1 MSEKTE
7 HASQVENGPHLRG
20 TVENKAAKPA
30 GLLPKNTQQL
40 VILGVAVVMVLIMWL
55 TGGAKHA
62 PKTGLGATS
71 AASVEPPDR
80 AVVQDFKQTIQKEQ
94 AATRQPISASDFAR
108 LQAIGLAGDVPP
120 GSTVETPD
128 GSEPL
133 PGGVIRGSTQAGPPA
148 SDPVKEDK
156 KKREYLSLFATNVA
170 FTSRK
175 GEVAE
180 KLVGQH
186 PTTDDSPSSTDQRMA
201 PPSSANDVE
210 TQLHQAESQFM
221 EANRAAAQAAQA
233 GLAPTAAPQQ
243 QGQPVPETK
252 AINPNSSQP
261 GAFNSPTWKQ
271 YVVFEGSILETLLI
285 NRLNGTFAGPVNCLV
300 TSNTYSHDGQHILIP
315 AGTKVLGEAKKV
327 EALGQQRLAVSF
339 HRLIMPDG
347 FSVNLDQ
354 FRGLNQIGET
364 ALRDKVSNHYL
375 QIFGASLAI
384 GILGGIAEA
393 GTGNVL
399 TNSPL
404 EEARAGFGSNL
415 ANSSMQIL
423 DRFLNILPTV
433 TIREGNRVKVYLSG
447 DLVLPDYADHTVK
460 PDL

>member
-7 HASQVENGPHLRG
+7 HASQIENGPQLRG
-20 TVENKAAKPA
+20 TVENKATKPT

-55 TGGAKHA
+55 TGGAKHT
-62 PKTGLGATS
+62 PKTALGATS
-71 AASVEPPDR
+71 AAVVVPPDR
-80 AVVQDFKQTIQKEQ
+80 AAVQDFKQTIQREQ
-94 AATRQPISASDFAR
+94 AATRQPISASDLAR

-120 GSTVETPD
+120 GSTVAPPD
-128 GSEPL
+128 GSAL
-133 PGGVIRGSTQAGPPA
+133 VPGGVIGGSAQEGPPP

-156 KKREYLSLFATNVA
+156 KKREYMSLFATNVA
-170 FTSRK
+170 FTYRK
-175 GEVAE
+175 AEIAE

-186 PTTDDSPSSTDQRMA
+186 PTTNDSPSSNDQRMA
-201 PPSSANDVE
+201 SPSSANDVE
-210 TQLHQAESQFM
+210 AQLHQAESQFM
-221 EANRAAAQAAQA
+221 EANRTAAQAAQT
-233 GLAPTAAPQQ
+233 GIAPIAAPQQ
-243 QGQPVPETK
+243 QGQAVQETN
-252 AINPNSSQP
+252 AMNTNSSQP
-261 GAFNSPTWKQ
+261 GAFNSSTGNR
-271 YVVFEGSILETLLI
+271 YVVFEGTILETLLI

-300 TSNTYSHDGQHILIP
+300 TSDTYSHDGQHILIP

-393 GTGNVL
+393 GSGNVL

-404 EEARAGFGSNL
+404 EEARAGLGSNL
-415 ANSSMQIL
+415 ANSSLQIL

-447 DLVLPDYADHTVK
+447 DLVLPDYADHTLK